1 MNTRTLVQLLLAG
14 AMLAVEAGGCR
25 RDPVL
30 GALKRFDEY
39 AKEKGGDVE
48 KQRAALAL
56 SMCQNH
62 RLDGEPILLVAQLGK
77 PTGTEIVK
85 LNLLTFDEDQDIIG
99 LVIVEEYIDANGLKT
114 TLTEEY
120 PALGPLM
127 DPKDGALQLLY
138 PTVQIRS
145 ASQRKDVEQWKEYV
159 NAKPMNIHARRDEI
173 PSGYRWPDMPPIWI
187 SIPEPNH
194 VDVHAYIYDQEGHK
208 SDRLRVANFPPQGKM
223 RDMYRMLRPAD

>member
-1 MNTRTLVQLLLAG
+1 MQLLLVG
-14 AMLAVEAGGCR
+14 AMLTVEAAGCR

-48 KQRAALAL
+48 KQHAALTL
-56 SMCQNH
+56 SKWQNH
-62 RLDGEPILLVAQLGK
+62 RLDGEPILLVAQLGN

-99 LVIVEEYIDANGLKT
+99 LGIVEEHFDVNGSKT

-127 DPKDGALQLLY
+127 DPEDTALQVLY

-145 ASQRKDVEQWKEYV
+145 AGQRKDVEQWKEYI

-194 VDVHAYIYDQEGHK
+194 VDVHVYIYDEEGHK
-208 SDRLRVANFPPQGKM
+208 SDPLRVAKFPPQGWM
-223 RDMYRMLRPAD
+223 RDMYRMLRSAD